1 MFFQSSRR
9 FQLFLISFQDW
20 NQCMKLKKEDDI
32 DRYTSQRWHRI
43 LDIDNKDEFKF
54 VKTFIRM
61 NAWLGWK
68 HSHLAANFVRSGQKG
83 NPTAVRNANHP
94 YCWARLNFQ
103 TKRYKLLLYFY
114 LTGNHHVRGF
124 VPLPPH
130 FCFTWC
136 SCKREE
142 KTGFQLLISFSEN
155 MVVEDELDYLEIS
168 TNNQTVDT
176 PPCSCPSSTVRK
188 WKPTLPNA
196 IVIVIVIVIA
206 IDTDI
211 VKFNF
216 FIQVVPYTELCLEGI
231 AIPLLGGAGI
241 LGNVAAVVVLRFII
255 IIIIIVTSP
264 RSLCGPINFRE
275 CLGVLLRAYIL
286 DVSFK
291 NPKHWLLK
299 SIHKQTKS

>member
-1 MFFQSSRR
+1 MI
-9 FQLFLISFQDW
+9 LIGIPANDDTEYWISTTRMSLSLWKLLYEWMHDW
-20 NQCMKLKKEDDI
+20 DENIHTWQ
-32 DRYTSQRWHRI
+32 QI
-43 LDIDNKDEFKF
+43 L
-54 VKTFIRM
+54 
-61 NAWLGWK
+61 
-68 HSHLAANFVRSGQKG
+68 SGQ
-83 NPTAVRNANHP
+83 A
-94 YCWARLNFQ
+94 
-103 TKRYKLLLYFY
+103 KREIQPLSEMQIIHIVEPVSIFKQNVTNCCSISIWLEITMCGVSSPSPLA
-114 LTGNHHVRGF
+114 
-124 VPLPPH
+124 LPPH
-130 FCFTWC
+130 FCFTWR
-136 SCKREE
+136 SCQREE

-188 WKPTLPNA
+188 WKPTLPN
-196 IVIVIVIVIA
+196 VIVIVIVIA

-211 VKFNF
+211 FKFNF

-255 IIIIIVTSP
+255 IIIIIVTKP

-275 CLGVLLRAYIL
+275 CLGILLRAYIL
-286 DVSFK
+286 DISFK
-291 NPKHWLLK
+291 NPKHRLLK